1 MKRILTVDDHL
12 VIHDATVLGIA
23 GALGGAAGVVSGSPE
38 IGAATAMTVAGLGIS
53 AMSKIG
59 PVRRTVNRAAIA
71 VSGAGK

>member
-1 MKRILTVDDHL
+1 MKKILTVDDHL

-71 VSGAGK
+71 VSEAGK

>member
-1 MKRILTVDDHL
+1 VKRILTVDDHL

>member
-1 MKRILTVDDHL
+1 MDDHL

>member
-1 MKRILTVDDHL
+1 MDDHL

-38 IGAATAMTVAGLGIS
+38 IGAATALTVAGLGIS

-71 VSGAGK
+71 VSEAGK